1 MPFVR
6 ERIPEEYWEM
16 LDDLGI
22 NSKYLQRRVWVAD
35 KEKEIYLWVARD
47 SDREDRTTDY
57 TLIWQGQVIYINT
70 SIFDNSSHPPIWDEE
85 AHRLLKKGLIE
96 KEINRIQIPASL
108 REKKI
113 AVIDVIKYVF
123 RHTDYRFI
131 TVFRTIAEPE
141 FY

>member
-1 MPFVR
+1 MAFVR
-6 ERIPEEYWEM
+6 EVIPEEYWGM
-16 LDDLGI
+16 LKELGLYNEHTHLI
-22 NSKYLQRRVWVAD
+22 PWVAD
-35 KEKEIYLWVARD
+35 KEREIYLWISRFA
-47 SDREDRTTDY
+47 DREDRTTDY

-70 SIFDNSSHPPIWDEE
+70 SIFDNSSNPPIWDEE